1 MIKRDLYYERIPTK
15 SLREDVRYL
24 GNVLGKV
31 IKQQE
36 GVNFFKLVE
45 EVRRLSKA
53 NIANTNKK
61 KSFKKLSSKI
71 KNLSPINLFKL
82 TRAFTHFMN
91 FINIAESIDAA
102 RKLDEYEN
110 KNQIDANKNIF
121 IEEIFEGFFKNRK
134 ISTNK
139 IYEIAKNLNIGIVLT
154 AHPTEVKRRT
164 LILKYHKITE
174 ILEQRDLLKK
184 FPSKLKILDKKL
196 YDEFTVI
203 WNTDELKRTRPTPSD
218 EARWGLAII
227 EDSLWETIPKVYRRL
242 NDIFVKNIGK
252 GLPKN
257 FNPIEFGS
265 WMGGD
270 RDGNPNVTAKVTKEV
285 ILLSR
290 WEAAKLYEKE
300 LTKLIQ
306 SLSIDKCS
314 RKILSKT
321 GKTFEPYRVYLRP
334 LRNKMRLTH
343 KLIEQHLVEK
353 VPLDQ
358 KKLLSNREEIL
369 KPLRVVRESLEEN
382 NSENIASG
390 DLLDLMRRAKC
401 FGINLARLD
410 IRQESSRHS
419 QLISEFLKRKYKVN
433 YVNWNE
439 DKKIKFLSSKIKSKK
454 KFINNFSFK
463 NKENKEVWSTF
474 KILSSEPKECL
485 GAYVISMTSSASDIL
500 SVNYLQKEAGIKDTL
515 RVVPLFETLE
525 DLINAKPIMQKLFSL
540 NWYRKSI
547 KNKQEIMIGY
557 SDSSKDAGKLSASW
571 HQYKLQE
578 EIIKLAKK
586 YKIDITFF
594 HGRGGSAGR
603 GGGPIQATLRS
614 QPPNSVNGKIRITDQ
629 GEVIQQKY
637 GYEPLAKYNL
647 CSYIGA
653 VMQATLSPPP
663 IPKKEWRDLIEK
675 MSEISTKSYRKNIN
689 ESSDFIRYFKTVT
702 PHVSLGKLSIGS
714 RPSKRKNVDNIQSLR
729 AIPWVFAWTQIRL
742 MLPAWLGSADALK
755 YSSSGKLKKILVEM
769 EKDWPFFNS
778 NMDILDMVISK
789 ADPEISKI
797 YEENLADNKLK
808 SVGKNLRFQ
817 FHNIKKLNKQITP
830 KEIIKARKEFRTSVI
845 IRNIYSE
852 VLNIIQAATMNKLSR
867 KKYNK
872 DGKKYLNDALMTSI
886 AGISAAMKNTG

>member
-358 KKLLSNREEIL
+358 KKLFSNREEIL

-439 DKKIKFLSSKIKSKK
+439 EKKIKFLSSKIKSKK

-742 MLPAWLGSADALK
+742 MLPAWLGSAEALK

-845 IRNIYSE
+845 VRNIYSE
-852 VLNIIQAATMNKLSR
+852 VLNIIQAATMNKLSQ

-872 DGKKYLNDALMTSI
+872 KGKKFLNDALMTSI